1 MKNDIIFMRTINTN
15 KLYDLG
21 QQLAKIDLETKRLRM
36 EILDLIAQHPQ
47 EAMAIGV
54 LQVNYSR
61 IKKGEFYI

>member
-21 QQLAKIDLETKRLRM
+21 QQLAKIDLEAKRLRM
-36 EILDLIAQHPQ
+36 EILDFIAQHPQ
-47 EAMAIGV
+47 DAMSMGA
-54 LQVNYSR
+54 LRVNYSR

>member
-1 MKNDIIFMRTINTN
+1 MKNDIITN

-61 IKKGEFYI
+61 IKKGRFYI